1 MDDKSRYQKRPMNWN
16 SQLTKLI
23 FDFYR
28 ENPEE
33 ARQIQGL
40 KQCKLSRRWGVL
52 RIRCHNPAIAQSLA
66 AASDILLEPV
76 AQLRLA
82 KEVHLISDRLIIAA
96 LPVNT
101 PKLFR

>member
-1 MDDKSRYQKRPMNWN
+1 MNWN

-28 ENPEE
+28 EDPEE
-33 ARQIQGL
+33 ARQIQEL
-40 KQCKLSRRWGVL
+40 KRCKLSRRWGVL
-52 RIRCHNPAIAQSLA
+52 RIQCPNSAIAQSLA

-82 KEVHLISDRLIIAA
+82 KEVRLISDRLLIAV

>member
-1 MDDKSRYQKRPMNWN
+1 MGGKACYQKRPMNWN

-33 ARQIQGL
+33 ASQIQGL
-40 KQCKLSRRWGVL
+40 KRCKLSRRWGVL
-52 RIRCHNPAIAQSLA
+52 RIQCHNPAIAQSLA

-82 KEVHLISDRLIIAA
+82 KEVRLISDRLLIAA